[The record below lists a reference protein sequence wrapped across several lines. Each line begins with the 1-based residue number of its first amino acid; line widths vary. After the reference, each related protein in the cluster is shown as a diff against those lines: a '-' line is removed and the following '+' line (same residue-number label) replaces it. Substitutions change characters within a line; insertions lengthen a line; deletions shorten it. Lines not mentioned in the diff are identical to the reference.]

1 MKKLLII
8 LGLISVS
15 CEKEY
20 VICDTSFRSYNLY
33 VKDTLKYIIVE
44 DINNNKILY
53 CDSEVYPDF
62 KVIDDGYLNVLGRN
76 NRTTLNIK
84 FLYVKDRPPLV
95 QRVHS
100 VCITT
105 DDCHVNFNYPSDT
118 L

>member
-20 VICDTSFRSYNLY
+20 IICDTSFRSYNLY
-33 VKDTLKYIIVE
+33 VKDTLEYIVVE
-44 DINNNKILY
+44 DIDNNKILY
-53 CDSEVYPDF
+53 CDSGVYPEF
-62 KVIDDGYLNVLGRN
+62 KVIDDSYLNEIGRN
-76 NRTTLNIK
+76 ERATLNIR